1 MEKESK
7 ASTQY
12 GSLESTKWTA
22 ADSGKGELTLHIWG
36 TAEIPTQFYDLYL
49 QQQGSNPCTYAG
61 EIYMFV

>member
-22 ADSGKGELTLHIWG
+22 ADSGKGKFTLHIWG
-36 TAEIPTQFYDLYL
+36 TAEIATQFYDLYL
-49 QQQGSNPCTYAG
+49 
-61 EIYMFV
+61 